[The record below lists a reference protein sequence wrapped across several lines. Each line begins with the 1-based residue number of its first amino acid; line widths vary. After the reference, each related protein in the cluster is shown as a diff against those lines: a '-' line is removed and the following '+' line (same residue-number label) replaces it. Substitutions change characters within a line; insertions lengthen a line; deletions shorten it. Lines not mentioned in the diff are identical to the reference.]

1 MKYSVAD
8 LMSMRESIEGM
19 FPYGVSYKPEQRSAD
34 IERQLVTYMNNGTTA
49 EELQKAAEGHRQ
61 RYFEMRHAIMNS
73 MNPREE
79 PK

>member
-49 EELQKAAEGHRQ
+49 EELRKAAEGHRQ
-61 RYFEMRHAIMNS
+61 RFLEGQKKIMDA
-73 MNPREE
+73 MYKRER
-79 PK
+79 K